1 MPFKKLTTSS
11 STSPVRQ
18 LVRVEK
24 TVKIKPPKYKS
35 KGKNISD
42 LVEHFGNSR
51 VTFRIGNEETF
62 TEDQGLLR
70 CIPRF
75 EGTLDV
81 KTDPEIQ
88 WPFVKPES
96 EEKVV
101 DYVELAILA
110 ERQEIEPLGE
120 LAVVMLNMWGDYN
133 RSSNKRNLIKAYDA
147 AVDHEIRWVIIR
159 ALAIQFVSVTGTDTC
174 LREISKEVSEERP
187 ELSADLNIASSE
199 KLAVHCDSSC
209 VEPNEDFEYK
219 LGK

>member
-1 MPFKKLTTSS
+1 M
-11 STSPVRQ
+11 
-18 LVRVEK
+18 
-24 TVKIKPPKYKS
+24 
-35 KGKNISD
+35 
-42 LVEHFGNSR
+42 
-51 VTFRIGNEETF
+51 
-62 TEDQGLLR
+62 
-70 CIPRF
+70 
-75 EGTLDV
+75 
-81 KTDPEIQ
+81 
-88 WPFVKPES
+88 
-96 EEKVV
+96 

-174 LREISKEVSEERP
+174 LREISKEVGEERP

-209 VEPNEDFEYK
+209 VEPNEDFEYN
-219 LGK
+219 LGR